1 MTIVNQ
7 KNKLFVFGI
16 IVVSL
21 LFTSC
26 DNENIYFQ
34 KYTEIENSSWNMD
47 NDIRYEFDVKDT
59 ASIYDFSFNLRN
71 TNDYQYS
78 NLFIFWQLQ
87 SPDGRTKTDTSEF
100 ILAKPNGQWLGKTA
114 SGTVIENSMLFLKK
128 KLPVPGKYTFT
139 FWQGMRE
146 VSLNNVKDIGLK
158 IIKRD
163 EQSK

>member
-1 MTIVNQ
+1 MTIVSQ
-7 KNKLFVFGI
+7 KTNLFTLGI
-16 IVVSL
+16 LVISM

-26 DNENIYFQ
+26 NNEDIYFQ
-34 KYTEIENSSWNMD
+34 KYTEIEGSSWNMD
-47 NDIRYEFDVKDT
+47 DNIQYEFDIKDT
-59 ASIYDFSFNLRN
+59 AFIYDFSFNLRN

-87 SPDGRTKTDTSEF
+87 SPDGRIKTDTSEF

-158 IIKRD
+158 IVKKD